1 MFVKALASSSVLFYI
16 SFFGHAQLPDC
27 TLGLGSSNTENI
39 VTIFQLN
46 KSQIAVLEELQGK
59 VEVTNKLLEEETKKL
74 FAEHPQS
81 TEAEMIVLAEKYKKL
96 QQKMVD
102 LTKENDTKLLETFN
116 AKQYERYKSLCNE
129 AFRDPIHVIPTVYND
144 SIAPE

>member
-1 MFVKALASSSVLFYI
+1 MKE
-16 SFFGHAQLPDC
+16 
-27 TLGLGSSNTENI
+27 TLLD
-39 VTIFQLN
+39 
-46 KSQIAVLEELQGK
+46 KEELAQEKEIEKGEW
-59 VEVTNKLLEEETKKL
+59 VSVPNMEEEIKK
-74 FAEHPQS
+74 FFVEHPQS

-102 LTKENDTKLLETFN
+102 LSKENDTKLLETFN